1 VKYLL
6 SARKDCWPC
15 ICQIAKKQGWKIKG
29 CIGIVKLVEAIAEI
43 AENLQIN

>member
-1 VKYLL
+1 LL

-29 CIGIVKLVEAIAEI
+29 CALLVKLAETI
-43 AENLQIN
+43 IDNLRDD